1 MPEFIKLFILFL
13 FYLFYIIIHKMSKYN
28 VKDNGSLEQLNNHL
42 TTNMWIGGQGPNA
55 EDALVWDALNDEA
68 PCVEKYPALAA
79 WFYLVHY
86 FRHVKDQ
93 WKVTETKTENKPA
106 KKEEK
111 PKEQKKTK
119 DDDLDDMFAESK
131 PKETNETKETKKE
144 EDNLFEMDEEE
155 DPEAAKARQERMRK
169 ALEAKKKKDATKGK
183 KEEVIAKS
191 LIILSVKAW
200 EEDTDFD
207 ALAKRILSEIT
218 PEGLLWKTEYK
229 TPVVAF
235 NMKKLVMGCVVEDE
249 KVSIDDV
256 IEKIQAWEDVVQ
268 SVDIDSFDK
277 I

>member
-1 MPEFIKLFILFL
+1 
-13 FYLFYIIIHKMSKYN
+13 MSTKYN
-28 VKDNGSLEQLNNHL
+28 VNDVSSLEQLNKHL
-42 TTNMWIGGQGPNA
+42 STNMWIGGQSPNA

-68 PCVEKYPALAA
+68 PCVEKYPAFAA

-93 WKVTETKTENKPA
+93 WKVTESKEGKSETKQQP
-106 KKEEK
+106 KKDEK
-111 PKEQKKTK
+111 PKEQKKTVE
-119 DDDLDDMFAESK
+119 DDVDDMFGDSK
-131 PKETNETKETKKE
+131 PAETKKE
-144 EDNLFEMDEEE
+144 DKEEDMFEADDE
-155 DPEAAKARQERMRK
+155 DPEKAKARHERMKR

-183 KEEVIAKS
+183 KETVIAKS

-200 EEDTDFD
+200 EEETDFD
-207 ALAKRILSEIT
+207 ALAKKILGEIQMD
-218 PEGLLWKTEYK
+218 GLLWKTEYK

-235 NMKKLVMGCVVEDE
+235 NMKKLVMGCVVEDD

-256 IEKIQAWEDVVQ
+256 IEIITSWEDVVQ